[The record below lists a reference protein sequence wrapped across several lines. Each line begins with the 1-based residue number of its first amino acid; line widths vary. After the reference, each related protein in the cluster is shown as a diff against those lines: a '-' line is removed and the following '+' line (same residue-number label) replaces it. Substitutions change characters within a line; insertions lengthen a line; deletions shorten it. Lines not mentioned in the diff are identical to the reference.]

1 MFEQGSNLGFLQW
14 KHGVLITGPPG
25 NPGIT
30 LIFKRY
36 IISKL
41 QQFIVKLLKNYR
53 YMASIILPMI
63 LVNCMFKVLNT
74 VDVLK
79 GHVNG

>member
-1 MFEQGSNLGFLQW
+1 
-14 KHGVLITGPPG
+14 
-25 NPGIT
+25 
-30 LIFKRY
+30 
-36 IISKL
+36 
-41 QQFIVKLLKNYR
+41 
-53 YMASIILPMI
+53 MASIILPMI